1 MVVVLLIMAISI
13 SVFALFNKVIK
24 RVFIIVLVR
33 CLMLGL
39 NGILHMGSNDK
50 FDRIID
56 LKTSTF
62 KNPFNKKKSFD

>member
-24 RVFIIVLVR
+24 RVFIIVPMR

-50 FDRIID
+50 FDKITAI
-56 LKTSTF
+56 LTF
-62 KNPFNKKKSFD
+62 NLLNI